1 MLLWSCQIATMNSAI
16 EKLVLVTTNNSIVDS
31 ENLPDAVVAEDVAKN
46 QTTAKIVVFA
56 ENYCSN
62 IDYLAN

>member
-1 MLLWSCQIATMNSAI
+1 MLLWSSQIATMNSAI

-31 ENLPDAVVAEDVAKN
+31 ENLLDAVVAEDVAKN